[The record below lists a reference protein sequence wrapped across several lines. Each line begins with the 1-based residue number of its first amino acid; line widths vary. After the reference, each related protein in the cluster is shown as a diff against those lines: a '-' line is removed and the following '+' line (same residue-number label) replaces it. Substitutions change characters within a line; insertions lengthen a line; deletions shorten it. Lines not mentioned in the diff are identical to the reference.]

1 MTPDPEFHHRGHRG
15 HGGRK
20 ERGSDPDPNPSLSPI
35 RLCDLCALCGEIWGR
50 LAGDVAIGTG
60 LVVLL
65 TIFVPAASQAAGSKP
80 EPARSPRVSPLLPK
94 IDGWRLSDGP
104 TRYTPETLF
113 EYIDGGAESFLQFD
127 FQELASATYVSDEVH
142 HGKNRESSGTSP
154 ATITVDI
161 YRHRDAMRAFGMY
174 TQERPAGTT
183 PLPIGIEGYGGRDY
197 LEFVVGSTYVK
208 LVQSGAQEP
217 AALRRFAERVAAGL
231 PGTREAPSVLRCFPE
246 RGKRVRAEKFA
257 ARDFLGHPFLHDAV
271 AVPYQIG
278 AANFRLFV
286 VEGHDSADLRA
297 MVTRYRA
304 VEKSSDSAGEVGP
317 AGTATVKD
325 PLNGEVV
332 LHWKGRWLWGAVDQ
346 PCAERKALI
355 DELGRSLSE

>member
-1 MTPDPEFHHRGHRG
+1 
-15 HGGRK
+15 
-20 ERGSDPDPNPSLSPI
+20 
-35 RLCDLCALCGEIWGR
+35 
-50 LAGDVAIGTG
+50 
-60 LVVLL
+60 
-65 TIFVPAASQAAGSKP
+65 
-80 EPARSPRVSPLLPK
+80 
-94 IDGWRLSDGP
+94 
-104 TRYTPETLF
+104 
-113 EYIDGGAESFLQFD
+113 
-127 FQELASATYVSDEVH
+127 
-142 HGKNRESSGTSP
+142 
-154 ATITVDI
+154 
-161 YRHRDAMRAFGMY
+161 MRAFGMY

-217 AALRRFAERVAAGL
+217 AALRGFAEKLAAGL
-231 PGTREAPSVLRCFPE
+231 PGTRAAPAVLKCFPE
-246 RGKRVRAEKFA
+246 RGKRVRAEKLT

-278 AANFRLFV
+278 GANFRLFV
-286 VEGHDSADLRA
+286 VEGKDAADLRA

-304 VEKSSDSAGEVGP
+304 VGKSPDSVGGVGP
-317 AGTATVKD
+317 AGSATVKD

-332 LHWKGRWLWGAVDQ
+332 LQWKGRWLWGAVDQ